1 MSTKPG
7 RLYKTLAPSE
17 PLFAL
22 TMTGGDQYD
31 DNSIIMITINR
42 GDASTLAGMQPSTLE
57 VDLAGKST
65 KRMTGKTVTLNLTSA
80 GRSLLSNMT
89 GKPSAYFYERF
100 VGRAGTFKYT
110 DSPRTAQQI
119 TKIMAG
125 SWAAQERNS
134 GKRLPIV
141 GKNQPIS
148 EILGRVLYRAG
159 RTYTYTARGEFERTG
174 IEFADAS
181 FDDIWGKLA
190 DDIYIPAPVKRN
202 GTLSAVSLPQ
212 LFTETQERLNSTPH
226 LTRSQVLSPVEW
238 EQPNEVNS
246 ELYSFLHTNSDGVVI
261 RQDLQYTW
269 AGSNIPDF
277 DTTEIDWKQLRLND
291 TGHFLYAARG
301 YIMREASQRWFLS
314 NVTVDLLHLLRS
326 ANPYDR
332 DVAGFLLT
340 LEVGES
346 VNLSGDWPIDVSGVY
361 FAAAIK
367 EHISSNE
374 WTLEISLL
382 PFLWVF
388 GEQSPVVP
396 PRVWG
401 SFAHPW
407 NEETRN
413 WNLEG

>member
-1 MSTKPG
+1 MRTRPG
-7 RLYKTLAPSE
+7 RLYRKLQPTAPIFE
-17 PLFAL
+17 L
-22 TMTGGDQYD
+22 TMTGGDEYD
-31 DNSIIMITINR
+31 DTDISEVTINR
-42 GDASTLAGMQPSTLE
+42 GDSSTLAGLQPSTLE
-57 VDLAGKST
+57 VDLSGKST
-65 KRMTGKTVTLNLTSA
+65 KRMTGKTVTLNLTTE
-80 GRSLLSNMT
+80 GRSLLANIT

-100 VGRAGTFKYT
+100 VGRAGTFQYT
-110 DSPRTAQQI
+110 DTPRAGQEV

-134 GKRLPIV
+134 GKRLAIV

-148 EILGRVLYRAG
+148 EILGRVLYRDG
-159 RTYTYTARGEFERTG
+159 RTYSYVARGDFERTG
-174 IEFADAS
+174 IEFENAG
-181 FDDIWGKLA
+181 FDDIWGALA
-190 DDIYIPAPVKRN
+190 EDIYIPAPVKRN
-202 GTLSAVSLPQ
+202 GTLTAVSLPQ
-212 LFTETQERLNSTPH
+212 LFTETHERLESTPH

-238 EQPNEVNS
+238 QQPNEVNS

-277 DTTEIDWKQLRLND
+277 DVTEIDWKQLRLND

-314 NVTVDLLHLLRS
+314 GVTVDLLHLFTS
-326 ANPYDR
+326 DNPYDR
-332 DVAGFLLT
+332 EVAGFLLS

-367 EHISSNE
+367 EHITKDE

-388 GEQSPVVP
+388 GEQSPIVP
-396 PRVWG
+396 PRVWD

-407 NEETRN
+407 DDETRN
-413 WNLEG
+413 WNMEG